1 MYTVSKKKEIFY
13 FIKFVKMLK
22 QIIGVNFEITH
33 EIKNA
38 IAKTVYVK
46 HW

>member
-1 MYTVSKKKEIFY
+1 MNLIN
-13 FIKFVKMLK
+13 FVKMLK